1 MLNLDTLHTARLIQE
16 QAYPERLEWSRRLR
30 EARAG
35 QPQPRPRLV
44 MALGRL
50 IARGGDWIQ
59 GHPVIPLPE
68 SPCHECR
75 QPVQGMST

>member
-1 MLNLDTLHTARLIQE
+1 MLNLDTLQTARLIQE
-16 QAYPERLEWSRRLR
+16 QAYPERLERARRLH

-35 QPQPRPRLV
+35 QPQARSRLV

-50 IARGGDWIQ
+50 VARSGDWIQ
-59 GHPVIPLPE
+59 GHPAIPLPE
-68 SPCHECR
+68 PPCHECR